1 MSDYYIKIVK
11 SLLQCACDTVS
22 IKTHR
27 NKSTDEK
34 EGLKCKAKAK
44 KKNSE
49 HPRQMGK
56 KSLGEK
62 RKKEKQKIVMRWRG

>member
-11 SLLQCACDTVS
+11 SLLQCTCDTVS

-44 KKNSE
+44 K
-49 HPRQMGK
+49 
-56 KSLGEK
+56 
-62 RKKEKQKIVMRWRG
+62 I

>member
-11 SLLQCACDTVS
+11 SLLQCTCDTVS

-44 KKNSE
+44 KNIVSI
-49 HPRQMGK
+49 QGK
-56 KSLGEK
+56 WVRKVWGK
-62 RKKEKQKIVMRWRG
+62 REKKEKQKIVMRWRG